1 MLHALA
7 MKIALVHDYL
17 NQLGGGERV
26 LDELI
31 KMFPEA
37 KIYTLLYD
45 KEKTRNLYEGKIAR
59 TSFLD
64 FKFVRDFHRIF
75 IPFMPFATLGIRI
88 PNDVDLI
95 ISTSA
100 GFGKGIRYNRA
111 KTKHL
116 CYVHTP
122 LRYAWETSTYFGHSL
137 KTRLFNFIFWPAFWF
152 VRRFDYWAGRKPDIL
167 LANSQYIAD
176 KIKEYYGRDS
186 VVVYPPVC
194 DFWFLSGPNLP
205 LQKGVPALAGE
216 GFYSQDKS
224 QTVSLPA
231 LGGRSLP
238 AGRQALP
245 LGKGEYFLAVGRLL
259 HYKRFDLIITAC
271 AKAGVALKIAGTG
284 PELSSL
290 KAKSS
295 NLQASV
301 DFLGYISEQQLR
313 ELYAGATAFIMANEE
328 DFGLVM
334 AEAQACGAPVIAYGK
349 GGAREIVREVELG
362 IRNKELGNGVFF
374 EEQTVESLA
383 NAIKKIQGME
393 FDRKEI
399 SESAKRFSVENF
411 RKGIMEAV
419 SQLVS

>member
-1 MLHALA
+1 
-7 MKIALVHDYL
+7 MKVALVHDYL

-64 FKFVRDFHRIF
+64 FKFVRDFHRLF
-75 IPFMPFATLGIRI
+75 IPFMPFSALGIKI
-88 PNDVDLI
+88 PDDVDLI

-122 LRYAWETSTYFGHSL
+122 LRYAWETETYFGHSL
-137 KTRLFNFIFWPAFWF
+137 KTRFFNFVFSPAFWF
-152 VRRFDYWAGRKPDIL
+152 VRRFDYWAGQRPDIL

-186 VVVYPPVC
+186 IVVYPPVC
-194 DFWFLSGPNLP
+194 DFWFSSPSSTISYKPMPTGR
-205 LQKGVPALAGE
+205 QVK
-216 GFYSQDKS
+216 DKS
-224 QTVSLPA
+224 SP
-231 LGGRSLP
+231 
-238 AGRQALP
+238 
-245 LGKGEYFLAVGRLL
+245 YFFAVGRLL
-259 HYKRFDLIITAC
+259 HYKRFDLIIDAC

-284 PELSSL
+284 PELAGLSL
-290 KAKSS
+290 RARQQTSAAI
-295 NLQASV
+295 Q
-301 DFLGYISEQQLR
+301 FLGYVSEEKLR
-313 ELYAGATAFIMANEE
+313 ELYADATAFIMANEE

-334 AEAQACGAPVIAYGK
+334 AEAQACGAPVVAYGK
-349 GGAREIVREVELG
+349 GGSREIVKEVASSEYQVASGDGLPREYS
-362 IRNKELGNGVFF
+362 RNDTGTGVFF

-399 SESAKRFSVENF
+399 SERAKRFSVESF
-411 RKGIMEAV
+411 RKGIETAV
-419 SQLVS
+419 TRLITKF